1 MTAESRSD
9 QALNDP
15 FTDIYTAYSQVT
27 DTTAN
32 DIDLRKYPLSWKTAK
47 IYISASIG
55 GLLFGYDGGA
65 IAGLLMSIR
74 PRDLALQELKDYQ
87 RGLITGTAGLGAFV
101 GSICAFPLAD
111 RLGRKRTIGLCSV
124 LFTLA
129 AIDMALAQSLPVLVA
144 GRLVLGIAVGIA
156 AQCIPIYLSEVSPSS
171 ARGTILALNTLAI
184 TSGQLF
190 SCVLSWLIYHK
201 TGAWRVLFGL
211 GGLPAIILL
220 LLLNSLPESP
230 RWLLLKGDPRAARKS
245 LQVIYPRASGIEIV
259 NKMVNIVRNMSSVS
273 NNLEETRPLLCSDT
287 SSRSLRNSSFD
298 LDAFTAETANITD
311 VVRSQDSGSFKM
323 DPRTRRALIVGCV
336 LMFFQQATGFNA
348 FVYYSPFIFSK
359 IGVKDPLLPAVAVAS
374 INFFFTIVAMYVVDK
389 SGRRNVLLS
398 TIWIM
403 TLGLVVST
411 VGFQYK
417 LPAVFLTALLVY
429 VAAYAVGMGAIPW
442 MSVEFLPL
450 NQRSF
455 GASCITCTNWLTN
468 AALSLSF
475 LPLVKGFGNE
485 YTMSLFAVMTALDWC
500 FVYFWYPEVKGLS
513 LEEIG
518 QVFENGIDVNYVY
531 RKYH

>member
-1 MTAESRSD
+1 MAAESSNDRSR
-9 QALNDP
+9 NDP

-32 DIDLRKYPLSWKTAK
+32 DIDLRQYPLSWKTAK

-55 GLLFGYDGGA
+55 GLLFGYDGGT
-65 IAGLLMSIR
+65 IAGVLMSLR
-74 PRDLALQELKDYQ
+74 PQDLGLKELKDYQ
-87 RGLITGTAGLGAFV
+87 KGFITGTAGLGAFI

-111 RLGRKRTIGLCSV
+111 RLGRKRTIGLCSM
-124 LFTLA
+124 LFAIA
-129 AIDMALAQSLPVLVA
+129 AIDMASAQSLPALVA
-144 GRLVLGIAVGIA
+144 GRLLLGIAVGIA

-190 SCVLSWLIYHK
+190 SCVLSWFIHNH
-201 TGAWRVLFGL
+201 TGGWRILFAL
-211 GGLPAIILL
+211 GGLPAVVLL
-220 LLLNSLPESP
+220 LLVNSLPESP
-230 RWLLLKGDPRAARKS
+230 RWLLFTGNPRAAQES
-245 LQVIYPRASGIEIV
+245 LHVIYPKASKIEIV
-259 NKMVNIVRNMSSVS
+259 NKLVSFVNNMSSIS
-273 NNLEETRPLLCSDT
+273 TNEEESAPLLR
-287 SSRSLRNSSFD
+287 SSYSARNDSFD
-298 LDAFTAETANITD
+298 IEALISETTSNMAGATAQRGGRT
-311 VVRSQDSGSFKM
+311 KM

-336 LMFFQQATGFNA
+336 LMFFQQSTGFNA

-359 IGVKDPLLPAVAVAS
+359 IGVEDPLLPAVAVAS
-374 INFFFTIVAMYVVDK
+374 INFLFTIVAMYVVDR
-389 SGRRNVLLS
+389 SGRRSVLLH

-403 TLGLVVST
+403 TLGLIVST

-417 LPAVFLTALLVY
+417 VPATFLAALLVY

-468 AALSLSF
+468 SALSISF
-475 LPLVKGFGNE
+475 LPLVRGFGNE
-485 YTMSLFAVMTALDWC
+485 CTMTLFTVMTALNWC

-518 QVFENGIDVNYVY
+518 QVFENGIDVHYVY